1 MNWSRSNLL
10 AFLQRFCVDVSVDSA
25 DLMRF
30 ISLRTERIYNKALKF
45 FKAERTFTTV
55 AGTKYYYLSRDM
67 NVALGLRFFNQSNST
82 YKIHN
87 RDYDEVLTM
96 DPDESE
102 TGTPN
107 RACFVELCPVQ
118 RQPIE
123 TSDNGTLLVLSSDAT
138 DLSQRVV
145 IVGRALISGQE
156 VEFTEELTLAGTTPV
171 SSARNW
177 RYIYQLSKSADTAG
191 YITVTDSTGTFIYAI
206 IDQYSDSSEYQ
217 KWRLWPTPTSADVI
231 KYTGHRR
238 AIMPARD
245 GAVLD
250 VPQDLQAGFVQ
261 GLRSDIHR
269 VNFDMIQAKEFE
281 AMFLEDLQEKI
292 SNDTWNDGEQTELAP
307 RRRRYNPL
315 RDIEDVPEDSVS

>member
-1 MNWSRSNLL
+1 MNWSLSNLL
-10 AFLQRFCVDVSVDSA
+10 AFLQRFCVDVSIDNA

-30 ISLRTERIYNKALKF
+30 IDLRCARIYNKALKF

-82 YKIHN
+82 YRIHT
-87 RDYDEVLTM
+87 RPYDEVLTI

-123 TSDNGTLLVLSSDAT
+123 TTDTGALRVRSSSASDAAQT
-138 DLSQRVV
+138 VV

-156 VEFTEELTLAGTTPV
+156 VEMTEELLLNGTAFRA
-171 SSARNW
+171 SAYIW
-177 RYIYQLSKSADTAG
+177 RYIYQLSKSADTEG
-191 YITVTDSTGTFIYAI
+191 YVTVMDDTETYIYAI
-206 IDQYSDSSEYQ
+206 IDQYSTSSEYQ
-217 KWRLWPTPTSADVI
+217 KWRMWPTPTSADVI

-238 AIMPARD
+238 VIIPSRN
-245 GAVLD
+245 GAKLD
-250 VPQDLQAGFVQ
+250 VPQDIQAGMVQ
-261 GLRSDIHR
+261 GLRADIHA
-269 VNFDMIQAKEFE
+269 VNLDMINSQKYE
-281 AMFLEDLQEKI
+281 AMFEQDLQEKI
-292 SNDTWNDGEQTELAP
+292 DNDTWNSGEQTELAP
-307 RRRRYNPL
+307 RRRRYNAL
-315 RDIEDVPEDSVS
+315 RDVEDIPEDSVS